1 MLVRS
6 LFFAALCSLLGA
18 CSADSRQNNDA
29 AVIAAAKA
37 GYDAFATGDMEAWA
51 ATQAPDAQ
59 WEMPKGFPYG
69 GGYVGPQ
76 QVIDGV
82 FTPIGELWPDFKV
95 EPTAFHAAGN
105 VVFIETKMTAGGVVS
120 DSIHKAVIEN
130 GKYAAFQVYDDAGFM
145 MAHSTAGAS
154 IGEQYFGDGS
164 SKPLLAGSG
173 ANAQLWVDYIQAH
186 NERDF
191 DTIASMNAEDFKG
204 VTAGGEVVRGSEAQA
219 AFLHDWVA
227 AENPQWAVWWVIP
240 NDGENEEGGIEE
252 WLATGNIITA
262 TGLDGTERTV
272 YETIDVLIEDGK
284 IRLLNVASQTMPQ

>member
-29 AVIAAAKA
+29 MVIEAARA

-69 GGYVGPQ
+69 GNYVGPQ
-76 QVIDGV
+76 QVIDEV
-82 FTPIGELWPDFKV
+82 FMPIGELWPDFKV

-105 VVFIETKMTAGGVVS
+105 VVFIETKMTAGGVTS

-154 IGEQYFGDGS
+154 VGRQYFGDGS
-164 SKPLLAGSG
+164 SKPLLAGS
-173 ANAQLWVDYIQAH
+173 AVNAQLWIDYIQAH

-191 DTIASMNAEDFKG
+191 DKIAAMNAADFKG
-204 VTAGGEVVRGSEAQA
+204 ITAGGEVVSGSEAQA
-219 AFLHDWVA
+219 AFLRNWVA
-227 AENPQWAVWWVIP
+227 IENPQWAVWWVIP
-240 NDGENEEGGIEE
+240 NDGENEEGGMEK
-252 WLATGNIITA
+252 WLATGNVITA
-262 TGLDGTERTV
+262 TGPDGTERKT
-272 YETIDVLIEDGK
+272 YETVDVLIEDGK
-284 IRLLNVASQTMPQ
+284 IRLLNVASQTMPE

>member
-6 LFFAALCSLLGA
+6 LLFAALCSLLGA

-37 GYDAFATGDMEAWA
+37 GYDAFAIGDMAAWA

-69 GGYVGPQ
+69 GNYVGPQ
-76 QVIDGV
+76 QVIDEV

-105 VVFIETKMTAGGVVS
+105 VVFIETKMTSGGVTS
-120 DSIHKAVIEN
+120 DSIHKVVIEN

-145 MAHSTAGAS
+145 MAHSTASAS
-154 IGEQYFGDGS
+154 IGNQYFEDGS

-191 DTIASMNAEDFKG
+191 DKIAAMNAEDFKG
-204 VTAGGEVVRGSEAQA
+204 ITAGGEVVRGSEAQA
-219 AFLHDWVA
+219 AFLQDWVA
-227 AENPQWAVWWVIP
+227 TENPQWAVWWVIP
-240 NDGENEEGGIEE
+240 NDGENEEGGVEE
-252 WLATGNIITA
+252 WLATGNVITA
-262 TGLDGTERTV
+262 TGPDGSESKT

-284 IRLLNVASQTMPQ
+284 IRLLNVASQTMP

>member
-6 LFFAALCSLLGA
+6 LYFAALCSLLGA
-18 CSADSRQNNDA
+18 CGADSRQNNDA
-29 AVIAAAKA
+29 MVIAAAKA

-82 FTPIGELWPDFKV
+82 FTPIVELWPDFEV

-105 VVFIETKMTAGGVVS
+105 VVFIETKMTAGGVTS
-120 DSIHKAVIEN
+120 DSIHKAVTEN

-145 MAHSTAGAS
+145 MAHSTAGAG
-154 IGEQYFGDGS
+154 IGKQYFGDGS

-191 DTIASMNAEDFKG
+191 DKIAAMNAEDFKG
-204 VTAGGEVVRGSEAQA
+204 ITAGGEVVRGSEVQA
-219 AFLHDWVA
+219 AFLQDWVA
-227 AENPQWAVWWVIP
+227 TENPQWAVWWVIP

-284 IRLLNVASQTMPQ
+284 IRLLNVASQTRPQ

>member
-105 VVFIETKMTAGGVVS
+105 VVFIETKMTAGGVTS

-145 MAHSTAGAS
+145 MAHSTAGES
-154 IGEQYFGDGS
+154 IGKQYFGDGS

-186 NERDF
+186 N
-191 DTIASMNAEDFKG
+191 
-204 VTAGGEVVRGSEAQA
+204 
-219 AFLHDWVA
+219 
-227 AENPQWAVWWVIP
+227 
-240 NDGENEEGGIEE
+240 
-252 WLATGNIITA
+252 
-262 TGLDGTERTV
+262 
-272 YETIDVLIEDGK
+272 
-284 IRLLNVASQTMPQ
+284 

>member
-6 LFFAALCSLLGA
+6 VFFATVFSLLGA
-18 CSADSRQNNDA
+18 CGADSRQNNDA

-51 ATQAPDAQ
+51 ATQSPDAQ

-69 GGYVGPQ
+69 GNYVGPQ
-76 QVIDGV
+76 QVIDEV
-82 FTPIGELWPDFKV
+82 FTPIGELWSDFKV

-105 VVFIETKMTAGGVVS
+105 VVFIETKMTAGGVTS

-154 IGEQYFGDGS
+154 IGKQYFGDGS

-191 DTIASMNAEDFKG
+191 DKIAAMNAEDFKG
-204 VTAGGEVVRGSEAQA
+204 ITPGGEVVRGSEAQA
-219 AFLHDWVA
+219 AFLQDWVA
-227 AENPQWAVWWVIP
+227 TENPQWAVWWVIP
-240 NDGENEEGGIEE
+240 NDGENEEGGWKSGWPLE
-252 WLATGNIITA
+252 
-262 TGLDGTERTV
+262 
-272 YETIDVLIEDGK
+272 
-284 IRLLNVASQTMPQ
+284 M

>member
-1 MLVRS
+1 MLVRCVLFATVFS
-6 LFFAALCSLLGA
+6 LMGA
-18 CSADSRQNNDA
+18 CAGDSHQNNDA

-51 ATQAPDAQ
+51 QTQAPDSQ

-69 GGYVGPQ
+69 GNYVGPQ
-76 QVIDGV
+76 QVIDEV

-95 EPTAFHAAGN
+95 EPMAFHAAGN
-105 VVFIETKMTAGGVVS
+105 VVFIETKMTAGGVTS

-154 IGEQYFGDGS
+154 IGKQYFGDGS

-173 ANAQLWVDYIQAH
+173 ANAHLWVDYIQAH

-191 DTIASMNAEDFKG
+191 DKIAAMNAENFKA

-219 AFLHDWVA
+219 AFLQDWVA
-227 AENPQWAVWWVIP
+227 TESPQWAVWWVIP
-240 NDGENEEGGIEE
+240 NDGENEEGAIEE

-262 TGLDGTERTV
+262 TGPDGTERKA
-272 YETIDVLIEDGK
+272 YETIDVLIEGGK
-284 IRLLNVASQTMPQ
+284 IRLLNVASQTMSE